1 MSISPISVETLFR
14 NKHLE
19 AMMQEL
25 DFDKSG
31 IAPNQLLTNTG
42 IKVWWKCSKGH
53 SWENRLKDRINKFSR
68 CPFCSNHKAWP
79 GFNDLLT
86 FYPEIAAEWDYEK
99 NGDLRPENVTK
110 SSGRT
115 VFWKCK
121 RGHEWRASVCGRT
134 QNRSVCPE
142 CSKGMKT
149 SFAEQAIFYY
159 VSEVY
164 SDAENGNRVVLDGK
178 ELDIFIPSLKVGIEH
193 DGVYYHTGK
202 KDKVKDEICKQKGI
216 ILFRIREKGCETI
229 NADDKDSTFV
239 YDPHSIDELEDAI
252 KWVLKRISKTV
263 PDINIRR
270 DEIKIREKCLD
281 YSFEHSLTKMYPSV
295 AEDWLYE
302 KNGNVKPEGI
312 DAGSHMNAWWKCK
325 TCGGEWQMRV
335 GARTFQ
341 NEGCP
346 YCAGKKALKGYN
358 DFASQKTDLLK
369 YWDFDKNAVLPG
381 NIPKGYT
388 LKISWIC
395 PVCRNQWK
403 ATIKNMEK
411 SIGGWNNGCRKCSGN
426 KVILGENDFA
436 SSNPEL
442 IKEWDNEKNPSYM
455 SPENY
460 AKNSYKKVWWRCA
473 KGHSYQATMADR
485 TSGRGC
491 PFCWGRKAWP
501 GDNDLATRFPN
512 IAKEWHPTKNGDLQ
526 ASEVTWGSGKK
537 VWWLCPKGHEYCE
550 TVTHRTNMNC
560 GCPYCSGNKVLA
572 GFNDIATTDPAILDI
587 WDYERNTILPTD
599 VSRGS
604 AQKVFW
610 RCVNCGYSWKT
621 SVNIITSGHGCPKCA
636 KKKQGNRKVPAE
648 NLIINHPELLAEWDY
663 EHNLEVNLET
673 ISIGSHKKCFWK
685 CKEGHVWKAS
695 PNNRTSNKSTCPICK
710 KENKN
715 TVNHERKDTSLG
727 KD

>member
-68 CPFCSNHKAWP
+68 CPFCSNHRAWP

-178 ELDIFIPSLKVGIEH
+178 ELDIFIPSLRVGIEH

-239 YDPHSIDELEDAI
+239 YDSRSIDELKDAV
-252 KWVLKRISKTV
+252 KWVLERISKTV

-270 DEIKIREKCLD
+270 DEIKIREKCLN

-341 NEGCP
+341 NECCP
-346 YCAGKKALKGYN
+346 Y
-358 DFASQKTDLLK
+358 
-369 YWDFDKNAVLPG
+369 
-381 NIPKGYT
+381 
-388 LKISWIC
+388 
-395 PVCRNQWK
+395 
-403 ATIKNMEK
+403 
-411 SIGGWNNGCRKCSGN
+411 
-426 KVILGENDFA
+426 
-436 SSNPEL
+436 
-442 IKEWDNEKNPSYM
+442 
-455 SPENY
+455 
-460 AKNSYKKVWWRCA
+460 
-473 KGHSYQATMADR
+473 
-485 TSGRGC
+485 
-491 PFCWGRKAWP
+491 
-501 GDNDLATRFPN
+501 
-512 IAKEWHPTKNGDLQ
+512 
-526 ASEVTWGSGKK
+526 
-537 VWWLCPKGHEYCE
+537 
-550 TVTHRTNMNC
+550 
-560 GCPYCSGNKVLA
+560 
-572 GFNDIATTDPAILDI
+572 
-587 WDYERNTILPTD
+587 
-599 VSRGS
+599 
-604 AQKVFW
+604 
-610 RCVNCGYSWKT
+610 
-621 SVNIITSGHGCPKCA
+621 
-636 KKKQGNRKVPAE
+636 
-648 NLIINHPELLAEWDY
+648 
-663 EHNLEVNLET
+663 
-673 ISIGSHKKCFWK
+673 
-685 CKEGHVWKAS
+685 
-695 PNNRTSNKSTCPICK
+695 
-710 KENKN
+710 
-715 TVNHERKDTSLG
+715 
-727 KD
+727 